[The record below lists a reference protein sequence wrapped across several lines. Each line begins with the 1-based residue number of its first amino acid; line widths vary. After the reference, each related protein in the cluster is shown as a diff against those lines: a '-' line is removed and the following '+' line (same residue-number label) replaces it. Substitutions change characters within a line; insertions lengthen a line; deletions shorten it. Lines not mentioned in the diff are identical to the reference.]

1 MSKVTNFAIK
11 TFSAVII
18 TFAESKILYTDS
30 VCSVSIS
37 LYLFYKKILLL
48 KLQPLRQF
56 KKRGGSLN
64 RPDGFANVIFFFRLL
79 PPLNTIIFICFT
91 RIFMR
96 ALFLHLQ
103 DGFKNKRKIIVD
115 IKRFSVIKSN

>member
-18 TFAESKILYTDS
+18 TFAESKILYTHS
-30 VCSVSIS
+30 VCSVSIF

-48 KLQPLRQF
+48 KLQPLRQL

-64 RPDGFANVIFFFRLL
+64 RPDGFANVIFIFRLF
-79 PPLNTIIFICFT
+79 PPLNIIFYLFYPHFYAGAFFT
-91 RIFMR
+91 F
-96 ALFLHLQ
+96 A
-103 DGFKNKRKIIVD
+103 G
-115 IKRFSVIKSN
+115 